1 VTVFDV
7 FLLIQKT
14 ITDVMVEEYSG
25 RHAEEDVPIHLL
37 KFAIEGFSKGLP
49 AFRGEWLIWRI
60 VQVLALWVNIDIGN
74 PHCWLIMD
82 GELAL
87 FGCQ

>member
-1 VTVFDV
+1 M
-7 FLLIQKT
+7 
-14 ITDVMVEEYSG
+14 TDVEGEEYLG

-37 KFAIEGFSKGLP
+37 MFAMEGFSKGLP
-49 AFRGEWLIWRI
+49 AFRGEWLIQRI
-60 VQVLALWVNIDIGN
+60 MLVLALWVNINIGN
-74 PHCWLIMD
+74 PHCWLIVD